1 MPGLKYIIE
10 LGAELAPSATAAFGG
25 VTAEIDQT
33 KASIKALNVE
43 QREFTRR
50 MRGVAQGTDE
60 YRALERQ
67 LADVEGRSARL
78 NQTLHVQERRLRTVN
93 RVSRASGR
101 IFAANTAALGAF
113 AAAVVLTTNRVG
125 QYSRELLT
133 ANRTTGLSVE
143 YLQTLQRQAQ
153 ATGRDLDFQGPGRGG
168 HTVRGSRRRGN
179 GAGVRGL
186 GPPGL
191 RRPYRGHHRHS
202 RRDRGHPAAGD
213 RRRPAL

>member
-33 KASIKALNVE
+33 KASIKELNVE

-50 MRGVAQGTDE
+50 MRGVEQGTDE
-60 YRALERQ
+60 YRELERQ
-67 LADVEGRSARL
+67 LADVERRSSRL
-78 NQTLHVQERRLRTVN
+78 NQTLQVQERRLRTVN
-93 RVSRASGR
+93 RASRASGR

-113 AAAVVLTTNRVG
+113 TAAMVLTTNRVG

-153 ATGRDLDFQGPGRGG
+153 ATGRDLDFQGLGEVAIRFGEAVAEGTGPASRGP
-168 HTVRGSRRRGN
+168 
-179 GAGVRGL
+179 

-191 RRPYRGHHRHS
+191 RRPHRGHHRHS